1 MHPAAQRAAPPK
13 RRASYT
19 AREKLVAANALEATK
34 DVARVIKERY
44 PDLSASAYE
53 SRCEL
58 VLKWLRNKPKIE
70 MQCSLKN
77 GCSKKKARPAGVGT
91 KLPLEV
97 EKELV
102 VWVNDLRKD
111 GVPISTKMLA
121 LQAQELAAE
130 NVVNES
136 ADAHGSENKLR
147 EQLRAHNSGNKFA
160 LTAPDRVK
168 GSKWVSMAW
177 DELSSTTI
185 ANGYKKAFG
194 PLLDDA
200 DIAAAD
206 LIENLS
212 RHCAID
218 ADIGEV
224 DSDDDIEVN
233 EK

>member
-1 MHPAAQRAAPPK
+1 M

-19 AREKLVAANALEATK
+19 AREKLDAANALEATK

-53 SRCEL
+53 SR
-58 VLKWLRNKPKIE
+58 P
-70 MQCSLKN
+70 
-77 GCSKKKARPAGVGT
+77 
-91 KLPLEV
+91 
-97 EKELV
+97 
-102 VWVNDLRKD
+102 
-111 GVPISTKMLA
+111 
-121 LQAQELAAE
+121 
-130 NVVNES
+130 
-136 ADAHGSENKLR
+136 
-147 EQLRAHNSGNKFA
+147 
-160 LTAPDRVK
+160 PDRAKV
-168 GSKWVSMAW
+168 SKWASMAW
-177 DELSSTTI
+177 DEQSSTTI

-218 ADIGEV
+218 ANISEV

-233 EK
+233 EVDEE

>member
-19 AREKLVAANALEATK
+19 AREKLDAANALEATK

-53 SRCEL
+53 SRRKL

-70 MQCSLKN
+70 MHATSVCQPADVAWN
-77 GCSKKKARPAGVGT
+77 FPFKARLRAYWVGY
-91 KLPLEV
+91 
-97 EKELV
+97 
-102 VWVNDLRKD
+102 
-111 GVPISTKMLA
+111 
-121 LQAQELAAE
+121 
-130 NVVNES
+130 
-136 ADAHGSENKLR
+136 LR

-168 GSKWVSMAW
+168 VSKWVSMAW

-233 EK
+233 EVDEE

>member
-1 MHPAAQRAAPPK
+1 
-13 RRASYT
+13 
-19 AREKLVAANALEATK
+19 
-34 DVARVIKERY
+34 
-44 PDLSASAYE
+44 
-53 SRCEL
+53 
-58 VLKWLRNKPKIE
+58 

-77 GCSKKKARPAGVGT
+77 GSSKKKARPAGVGT

-121 LQAQELAAE
+121 LQAQELATE
-130 NVVNES
+130 NGIES
-136 ADAHGSENKLR
+136 FSVDWNFPFKARLRAYWVGYLR
-147 EQLRAHNSGNKFA
+147 EQLRVHNSGNKFA

-168 GSKWVSMAW
+168 VYKWVSMAW
-177 DELSSTTI
+177 DELSRTTI
-185 ANGYKKAFG
+185 ANGYKKVFG

-200 DIAAAD
+200 DIAVAD

-233 EK
+233 EVDEE

>member
-1 MHPAAQRAAPPK
+1 MHPASHRAAPPK

-19 AREKLVAANALEATK
+19 AREKLDAANALEATK
-34 DVARVIKERY
+34 DVACVIKERY

-53 SRCEL
+53 SRRKL
-58 VLKWLRNKPKIE
+58 VLRWLRNKPKIE

-77 GCSKKKARPAGVGT
+77 GCSKKKKARPAGVGT

-121 LQAQELAAE
+121 LQAQELATE
-130 NVVNES
+130 NGIES
-136 ADAHGSENKLR
+136 FKNKLR

>member
-1 MHPAAQRAAPPK
+1 
-13 RRASYT
+13 
-19 AREKLVAANALEATK
+19 
-34 DVARVIKERY
+34 
-44 PDLSASAYE
+44 
-53 SRCEL
+53 
-58 VLKWLRNKPKIE
+58 
-70 MQCSLKN
+70 MQCSLES
-77 GCSKKKARPAGVGT
+77 GSSKKKARPAGVGT
-91 KLPLEV
+91 NLPLEV

-121 LQAQELAAE
+121 LQAQELE
-130 NVVNES
+130 
-136 ADAHGSENKLR
+136 
-147 EQLRAHNSGNKFA
+147 EQLRAHNSGNKFV

-168 GSKWVSMAW
+168 VSKWVSMAW

-212 RHCAID
+212 RHCAVD

-233 EK
+233 EVDEE

>member
-1 MHPAAQRAAPPK
+1 M

-19 AREKLVAANALEATK
+19 AREKLDAANALEATK

-53 SRCEL
+53 SRRKL

-77 GCSKKKARPAGVGT
+77 GSSNKKARSAGVGT

-111 GVPISTKMLA
+111 VPKSATSVCQPA
-121 LQAQELAAE
+121 D
-130 NVVNES
+130 VVWNFPFK
-136 ADAHGSENKLR
+136 ARLRAYWVGYLR
-147 EQLRAHNSGNKFA
+147 EQLRAHNSGNKCA
-160 LTAPDRVK
+160 LTAPDRAKV
-168 GSKWVSMAW
+168 SKWVSMAW
-177 DELSSTTI
+177 DEMSSTTI

-200 DIAAAD
+200 DIAVAD
-206 LIENLS
+206 LFENLS

-233 EK
+233 EVDEE

>member
-1 MHPAAQRAAPPK
+1 MATQQAEDRDAVLLEERKQQKEGTVLNVVRMKVPKSAISVCQPA
-13 RRASYT
+13 
-19 AREKLVAANALEATK
+19 
-34 DVARVIKERY
+34 DVVWNF
-44 PDLSASAYE
+44 PF
-53 SRCEL
+53 
-58 VLKWLRNKPKIE
+58 
-70 MQCSLKN
+70 
-77 GCSKKKARPAGVGT
+77 KARLRAYWVGY
-91 KLPLEV
+91 
-97 EKELV
+97 
-102 VWVNDLRKD
+102 
-111 GVPISTKMLA
+111 
-121 LQAQELAAE
+121 
-130 NVVNES
+130 
-136 ADAHGSENKLR
+136 LR

-168 GSKWVSMAW
+168 VAKWVSMAW

-233 EK
+233 EVDEE

>member
-1 MHPAAQRAAPPK
+1 
-13 RRASYT
+13 
-19 AREKLVAANALEATK
+19 
-34 DVARVIKERY
+34 
-44 PDLSASAYE
+44 
-53 SRCEL
+53 
-58 VLKWLRNKPKIE
+58 

-77 GCSKKKARPAGVGT
+77 GSSKTKARPAGEGT

-111 GVPISTKMLA
+111 VVPISTKMLA
-121 LQAQELAAE
+121 GCNFPFKARLRAYW
-130 NVVNES
+130 V
-136 ADAHGSENKLR
+136 GYLR
-147 EQLRAHNSGNKFA
+147 EQLRARNSGIKFA

-168 GSKWVSMAW
+168 VSKWVSMAW

-185 ANGYKKAFG
+185 ANGYNKAFG
-194 PLLDDA
+194 PLLYDA

-212 RHCAID
+212 RHRSID

-233 EK
+233 EE